1 MKLLIPFLFLFA
13 IAPQARADLRHTI
26 TSSVKLQ
33 VDAAASAAQR
43 IGSSYSASGTNITID
58 ADGEGGLG
66 SLTAGSAVGY
76 TPIGTSWGITDTNES
91 FNFSESFTEGDA
103 TPSATSIDAT
113 AGTADLTQYGIVTTT
128 GGGIAGDLDGSIS
141 SDHSID
147 ITAGNAGTSATGQI
161 ISEIHI
167 K

>member
-1 MKLLIPFLFLFA
+1 MKKLLFLLFLL
-13 IAPQARADLRHTI
+13 APASVRADITHKV

-43 IGSSYSASGTNITID
+43 IGSSYSASGTNVTID
-58 ADGEGGLG
+58 TDSEGGLD

-91 FNFSESFTEGDA
+91 FSFSESFTEGDA
-103 TPSATSIDAT
+103 TPSATTIDAT

-147 ITAGNAGTSATGQI
+147 LTAGNAGTSATGQI
-161 ISEIHI
+161 ISEIHV